1 MVDGLTWVLNLRDY
15 NLFNM
20 ASRLMSNLEYI
31 MGVKIGYSERADVDW
46 SWVYETGNK
55 NSAVPFWNSR
65 FVTDFREAVPLNTV
79 LER

>member
-1 MVDGLTWVLNLRDY
+1 MVDVLTWVLNLRDY

-46 SWVYETGNK
+46 SWVYEIMCSFHISLKGCYLL
-55 NSAVPFWNSR
+55 VE
-65 FVTDFREAVPLNTV
+65 VTRA
-79 LER
+79 